1 MNDVIG
7 TKLKNRKISKINLYK
22 KRNSLTIAVLPTS
35 FENISSTY
43 LHSIYESSLAFF
55 NISKCCEKYR
65 FFSQEISPINIIKNL
80 NWH

>member
-35 FENISSTY
+35 FEN
-43 LHSIYESSLAFF
+43 LD
-55 NISKCCEKYR
+55 
-65 FFSQEISPINIIKNL
+65 
-80 NWH
+80 